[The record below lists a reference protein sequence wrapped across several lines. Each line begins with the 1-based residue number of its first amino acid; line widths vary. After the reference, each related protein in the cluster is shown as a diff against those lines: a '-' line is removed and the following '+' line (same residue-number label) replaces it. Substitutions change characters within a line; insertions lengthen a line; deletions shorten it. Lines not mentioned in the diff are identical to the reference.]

1 MACGVPCV
9 VTDVGDAAQI
19 VGDCGIVVP
28 PKNPVALAEG
38 LGCLLR
44 LSDSEKQILG
54 KRARQR
60 IRDNFSLGKMIAAYE
75 ALYWQL
81 SVQKEGRNVR

>member
-38 LGCLLR
+38 LGRLLR

-60 IRDNFSLGKMIAAYE
+60 IENTFSSEKMVAAIE
-75 ALYWQL
+75 SFLTAIL
-81 SVQKEGRNVR
+81 ER